1 MKTITLILAIVL
13 ISCTPGKQRIDRT
26 NLSEILQNCKG
37 HAVVV
42 GKGYNEGNFKAYR
55 HYLII
60 RDDSLNVYEYIGA
73 EYNVNV
79 GDTIK

>member
-1 MKTITLILAIVL
+1 MKTITLLLIILLA
-13 ISCTPGKQRIDRT
+13 SCTPKKPSIDRN
-26 NLSEILQNCKG
+26 NLREILQNCKG
-37 HAVVV
+37 HAVIV

-79 GDTIK
+79 GDTLK